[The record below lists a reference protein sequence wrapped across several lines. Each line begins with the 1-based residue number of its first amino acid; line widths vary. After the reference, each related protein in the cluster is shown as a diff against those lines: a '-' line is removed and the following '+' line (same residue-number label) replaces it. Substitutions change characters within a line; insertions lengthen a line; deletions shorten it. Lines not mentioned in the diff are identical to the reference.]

1 MGHILWCGWGYSL
14 LQVANPVPRVK
25 HPDWLHKRLLEK
37 NDVFRQK
44 QILDMFPRQSKPAV
58 SEVLC
63 SRKILAWKKLANREL
78 YTKIFLANIIFTDTP
93 KMY

>member
-1 MGHILWCGWGYSL
+1 MGGATTL

-44 QILDMFPRQSKPAV
+44 QIFDMFPRQPKPAV
-58 SEVLC
+58 AEVYIVGYH
-63 SRKILAWKKLANREL
+63 SN
-78 YTKIFLANIIFTDTP
+78 
-93 KMY
+93 M

>member
-1 MGHILWCGWGYSL
+1 MLCGWGYTL

-44 QILDMFPRQSKPAV
+44 QILDMFQRQPKPAV
-58 SEVLC
+58 SEVLKADYHI
-63 SRKILAWKKLANREL
+63 SNV
-78 YTKIFLANIIFTDTP
+78 
-93 KMY
+93 